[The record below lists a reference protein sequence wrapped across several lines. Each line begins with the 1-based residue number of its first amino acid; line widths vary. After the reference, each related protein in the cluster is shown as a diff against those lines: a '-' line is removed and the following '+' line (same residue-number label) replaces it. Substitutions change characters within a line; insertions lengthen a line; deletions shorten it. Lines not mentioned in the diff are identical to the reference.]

1 MKRYLQQV
9 IFCTIFLMRTQY
21 RITVI
26 QIKFLDKREKM
37 DNEEGNVDVIFK
49 NSLNAFHAVL
59 YPSVI
64 LPFKWRLY

>member
-1 MKRYLQQV
+1 
-9 IFCTIFLMRTQY
+9 MRTQY

-37 DNEEGNVDVIFK
+37 DNEEDNVDVIFK